1 MAITLFVSAIVLM
14 ALGFPVAFAL
24 AMSAAIAVFAGGR
37 YPQLIVFK
45 EMFTGIDSFPLMAVP
60 FFILA
65 AEIMSGGALTIVLLR
80 FAAQFV
86 GHLRGG
92 LGHANILS
100 LTLFS
105 GISGSALADA
115 AGPGSMMV
123 KMMDKAGY
131 SRAYAAALTAS
142 TAIVGPIIPPS
153 IIMIIYALQDENVSV
168 GGLFIA
174 GFAPGILIAVAMA
187 IVNWRVCVKRDY
199 RSREPRPSGREMLV
213 NSVKA
218 IPALML
224 VVLILV
230 GIRFGIFTPTEA
242 SVVAVFYALVCG
254 KWVYRTLEWK
264 ALPHIAARSALLTA
278 SVLLVVAASAAFA
291 WVLTIEGIPQQLA
304 ETIVSWNLSPVTFLV
319 AVNILL
325 LLFGIFM
332 EPLPGVMIL
341 VPILAPIASALGI
354 DPIHFAMVVIV
365 NLTLGMITPPVG
377 GLLFVT
383 SVATKVPL
391 AALTRELPPF
401 LLAHL
406 VVLIMLTFIPAISTW
421 LPHTLGFFFFLR
433 AKDADHSG
441 HQH

>member
-24 AMSAAIAVFAGGR
+24 AMSAAIAVFVGGR

-65 AEIMSGGALTIVLLR
+65 AEIMSGGALTVVLLR

-153 IIMIIYALQDENVSV
+153 IIMIIYALQDEQVSV
-168 GGLFIA
+168 GALFIA
-174 GFAPGILIAVAMA
+174 GFAPGLLIAAAMA
-187 IVNWRVCVKRDY
+187 LVNWRVCVRRDY
-199 RSREPRPSGREMLV
+199 RSREPRPSRAEMV
-213 NSVKA
+213 SNSIRA

-242 SVVAVFYALVCG
+242 SVVAVFYALICG
-254 KWVYRTLEWK
+254 KWIYRTLEWK

-304 ETIVSWNLSPVTFLV
+304 ETIVGWNLSPVTFLI

-341 VPILAPIASALGI
+341 VPILAPISAALGI

-406 VVLIMLTFIPAISTW
+406 AVLILLTFVPAISTW
-421 LPHTLGFFFFLR
+421 LPHALGF
-433 AKDADHSG
+433 
-441 HQH
+441 